1 MQVSVIG
8 GATDS
13 GKTSIILRLSRYLSE
28 EGKRLGVIIQE
39 NGQVDYDE
47 RTLESLGIETKEIDS
62 VCIPCSL
69 DTDIRNNLM
78 SLKEEFRP
86 DIVFI
91 ETEET
96 VIPNKIR
103 IDIIR
108 MGLPDIEFLPVVVV
122 VNAEDFETEADQLT
136 EYARKQLGGAE
147 IVCINKTDVTD
158 QTVIGMIEKLVLEIN
173 PGARI
178 LKTSAIRDDGKLKT
192 ILMV

>member
-13 GKTSIILRLSRYLSE
+13 GKTTIILRLSKYLSE

-47 RTLESLGIETKEIDS
+47 RTLKSLGIETKEIDS

-78 SLKEEFRP
+78 NLKEEFGP

-96 VIPNKIR
+96 VIPHKIK
-103 IDIIR
+103 IDIDR

-136 EYARKQLGGAE
+136 EYSRKQLEGAE
-147 IVCINKTDVTD
+147 IICINKTDVAD
-158 QTVIGMIEKLVLEIN
+158 ESVVNKLEQLV
-173 PGARI
+173 ARI
-178 LKTSAIRDDGKLKT
+178 NQKARVLRTSAIKGSEEIKDLLG
-192 ILMV
+192 